1 MNQITTQLE
10 LFNEIIDEEIAN
22 AIIYTRK
29 KIKKCERD
37 ICKLEKKILLNKQRI
52 FYDVAFNSDGTIN
65 LTVERVRRKLIKVDR
80 LLEEALH
87 HLHKAYNEYNNDL
100 KSLYDFV
107 NLRLCLA
114 LQ

>member
-37 ICKLEKKILLNKQRI
+37 IYKQEKKILLNKQ
-52 FYDVAFNSDGTIN
+52 
-65 LTVERVRRKLIKVDR
+65 
-80 LLEEALH
+80 
-87 HLHKAYNEYNNDL
+87 AY
-100 KSLYDFV
+100 K
-107 NLRLCLA
+107 
-114 LQ
+114 